1 MEKTEQKSVM
11 NQLKKEASVIGRK
24 LWLNMRQVYGWR
36 KMETTAQEDNAWW
49 ESLHGLLHQHA
60 ATHEV
65 IQLSHVR
72 GR

>member
-36 KMETTAQEDNAWW
+36 KMETTAQEDNA
-49 ESLHGLLHQHA
+49 
-60 ATHEV
+60 
-65 IQLSHVR
+65 
-72 GR
+72 